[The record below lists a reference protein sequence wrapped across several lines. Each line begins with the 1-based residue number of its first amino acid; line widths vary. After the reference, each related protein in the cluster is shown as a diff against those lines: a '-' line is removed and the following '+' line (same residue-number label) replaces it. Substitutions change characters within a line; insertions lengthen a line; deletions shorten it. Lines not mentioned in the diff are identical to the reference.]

1 MLFIRSFIWP
11 KRTLN
16 LSERGLCGL
25 QHKKESK
32 KQRKTL
38 HSHHHEL
45 RILRTIVLAFVN
57 CGGRAHSLHL
67 FRPHFYTQFSISHAP
82 HLPAVRW
89 AKSSLFSSVFMKNE
103 KQHWCCCHSLSLSLR
118 LICLRANQPKRNKH
132 RLDCSWQ
139 RNINKNHIELHHE
152 RKEGNEFKFAFHVI
166 YGGNDFYSRLALA
179 HGEKKFSSH
188 YISHTTTP
196 SPSHPSRAENG
207 E

>member
-1 MLFIRSFIWP
+1 MRYDNFGDNDKALQPIRWVVHSIGNRTKSSFSLSVDINVMLEMLFIRSFIWP

-103 KQHWCCCHSLSLSLR
+103 KQH
-118 LICLRANQPKRNKH
+118 
-132 RLDCSWQ
+132 
-139 RNINKNHIELHHE
+139 
-152 RKEGNEFKFAFHVI
+152 
-166 YGGNDFYSRLALA
+166 
-179 HGEKKFSSH
+179 
-188 YISHTTTP
+188 
-196 SPSHPSRAENG
+196 
-207 E
+207 